1 MSSGCH
7 SGLPWMPI
15 VCMLMHGSTI
25 ILNNI
30 FISEAPSPSSPF
42 SMNLLSGKLILETL
56 QLREWELNKMLCLF
70 LNKLVK
76 YS

>member
-1 MSSGCH
+1 
-7 SGLPWMPI
+7 MPI

-30 FISEAPSPSSPF
+30 FISEAPSPSSSF